1 MKPLKTYQPDTQTAI
16 QIVKRHRDTADYQV
30 RYFHSKS
37 WEQDERQWILVRNI
51 LDGILKELG
60 EDYE

>member
-1 MKPLKTYQPDTQTAI
+1 MYEPW
-16 QIVKRHRDTADYQV
+16 V
-30 RYFHSKS
+30 RYFYSKS

>member
-30 RYFHSKS
+30 RYFYSKS

-51 LDGILKELG
+51 LNVILIELG
-60 EDYE
+60 EENV